1 MVSVNG
7 GRAGETGRC
16 GTDDARVVRPV
27 EARDRGDAVGAA
39 RSSCEADRIPA
50 RDLAHTV
57 QDHLRAIYAN
67 LEPWR
72 RKQSG
77 RLDPSGITRLIGHW
91 SRWLARRTA
100 SSRRAPRPNSRD
112 DRSLAGSGSG
122 RPYERF
128 EILGKRI
135 GLFGQPG
142 TRARS
147 QSPVAGLL
155 TLAGLLTPDST

>member
-1 MVSVNG
+1 LATKAIWALGSIRDNAAH
-7 GRAGETGRC
+7 RALESLACSEDSIVATG
-16 GTDDARVVRPV
+16 AKAQP
-27 EARDRGDAVGAA
+27 
-39 RSSCEADRIPA
+39 
-50 RDLAHTV
+50 
-57 QDHLRAIYAN
+57 
-67 LEPWR
+67 
-72 RKQSG
+72 
-77 RLDPSGITRLIGHW
+77 
-91 SRWLARRTA
+91 
-100 SSRRAPRPNSRD
+100 RD

-147 QSPVAGLL
+147 QSPVSGLL